1 MNMYLGKREILDR
14 EEYER
19 LRAEDICDKRGAT
32 NVAFS
37 ELEGLINNS
46 ALARQYFNRSPA
58 WLMQRINGNMV
69 FNKKAGFRPDEYS
82 RLADAFRDIAQRLE
96 AHAAEI
102 DAAAPDPE

>member
-1 MNMYLGKREILDR
+1 MYLGKREILDI

-19 LRAEDICDKRGAT
+19 LRADEILDKKGAT
-32 NVAFS
+32 HVAFS

-58 WLMQRINGNMV
+58 WLNQRINGNIV
-69 FNKKAGFRPDEYS
+69 FNKKAGFRPAEYQQ
-82 RLADAFRDIAQRLE
+82 LAESFRDIARRLE

-102 DAAAPDPE
+102 EAAAPDSE